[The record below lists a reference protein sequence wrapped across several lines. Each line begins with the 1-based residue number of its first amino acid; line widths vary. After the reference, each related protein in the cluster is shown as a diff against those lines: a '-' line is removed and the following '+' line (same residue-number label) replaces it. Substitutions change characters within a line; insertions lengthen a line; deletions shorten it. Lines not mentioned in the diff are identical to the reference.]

1 MQQHKA
7 AFVALKS
14 QQLWCIDEVVGS
26 SANVKKFSPL
36 LLCWCQNIEEYFASC
51 FCCFNLEE
59 CVSLIGWWQM
69 KKIAP
74 PSAMEAAPRMKSSSI
89 NRCPFV
95 LFHIPL
101 QAEHSTP
108 LREIYL
114 IEC

>member
-14 QQLWCIDEVVGS
+14 QQLWYIDEVVGS

-36 LLCWCQNIEEYFASC
+36 LRCLCQNIEEYFASC
-51 FCCFNLEE
+51 FCCFNLE

-74 PSAMEAAPRMKSSSI
+74 PLALEAAQRRKSSSI
-89 NRCPFV
+89 NRCPLV
-95 LFHIPL
+95 LFHHPTK
-101 QAEHSTP
+101 HSNLT
-108 LREIYL
+108 L
-114 IEC
+114 ECFMCECFL